1 METCGTLLSLR
12 SRTNRLFLQALRLL
26 SHVFYHTCPVLARTT
41 FQSTYGKSILTQNH
55 SRDPEQDRP
64 WDDAVHPRDVPL
76 SQAGRKAAVRTF
88 FVTVFLEGV
97 PERLHFRSDAFEFLG
112 LLLDGWLWVTAAV
125 VLQPNY
131 TLWAFTDMCALKQGP
146 YLHHPSWSN
155 DLHDVILTSSSP
167 HRAWFEGPPLFLGG
181 GSRAVNQF
189 EPSQRVGSVL
199 QLCFGLRRNRL
210 EVRRCETV
218 LNSSITLQQPGTCS
232 ITWQLTQVQIKWFC
246 DLIF

>member
-64 WDDAVHPRDVPL
+64 WDDAVHPRDVAL
-76 SQAGRKAAVRTF
+76 SKAGRKAAVRTF

-181 GSRAVNQF
+181 GAGLWINLN
-189 EPSQRVGSVL
+189 RVRESVQCCNSVL
-199 QLCFGLRRNRL
+199 VCDAIGWKCVGVRLCW
-210 EVRRCETV
+210 TAV
-218 LNSSITLQQPGTCS
+218 LHCNNQAHA
-232 ITWQLTQVQIKWFC
+232 V
-246 DLIF
+246 